1 MNTLQEGWCDAC
13 KKAEENPEKKWMR
26 KLKVSKPSR
35 DAVSEFAELPPVLV
49 LHLKRT
55 KGDGTKD
62 KTPISV
68 QMVSNQHCCAV
79 SLMPSLKCTVRQTS
93 QDRR

>member
-1 MNTLQEGWCDAC
+1 MQEGWCDAC
-13 KKAEENPEKKWMR
+13 KKAEENPDKKATLWTR
-26 KLKVSKPSR
+26 KLKVTKPSR

-68 QMVSNQHCCAV
+68 QMVNNHHGCAA
-79 SLMPSLKCTVRQTS
+79 SLMPSLKCS
-93 QDRR
+93 LG